1 MSKLIEQV
9 AKELCLKYDIKL
21 FSSGDLNILHEIYDE
36 CIKRGMKPVKTHH
49 PLNILQRVRNGLR
62 SNFYFNRIT
71 VSDSILK
78 RMTFY
83 ELKEA
88 FNEN

>member
-9 AKELCLKYDIKL
+9 AKEICLKYDIKM
-21 FSSGDLNILHEIYDE
+21 FSSGDLNMLHEIYDE
-36 CIKRGMKPVKTHH
+36 CIKRGMKPVKISH
-49 PLNILQRVRNGLR
+49 PLNIIQRVRNGLR
-62 SNFYFNRIT
+62 SNIYFNRL
-71 VSDSILK
+71 VAGDCILK
-78 RMTFY
+78 RITFY